1 MLEELTLPA
10 LAGFSKSVGSQAD
23 GVAACALMDFR
34 ERRA

>member
-1 MLEELTLPA
+1 MLEEPTLPA
-10 LAGFSKSVGSQAD
+10 LADFSKSFGSQAD